1 MKLNPFTKLMN
12 AVDISNSANL
22 SLEAK
27 FAERNARLL
36 IPWTVVVA
44 LLYLLWSPADF
55 EDFPEFADKF
65 LVYRIVA
72 SLLATALTIFALRVT
87 KAFWKNVAAWFW
99 FPVWATATAA
109 MIPDTPE
116 YVLSHVIVLFIAA
129 WASAS
134 FILWRWWWGLS
145 NALVI
150 LAIGE
155 TAMAQIEIVGY
166 EADAA
171 HGYLLTGVALNVLLT
186 VTRYNA
192 AKREHDA
199 RHALE
204 QEKLV
209 TESLREAERQRAA
222 DLADALRQAQ
232 EVDELKSKFFA
243 NVSHELRTPLTL
255 ILSPV
260 DQLLEEL
267 RPSAERDALK
277 VVRRNATRLL
287 RMIDDLLDLARLEA
301 GGLRLRVM
309 QVDMQSLAERV
320 SGNATP
326 AAKAKG
332 IEMTYSSEGE
342 PPEMFGD
349 PHRIEIILTNLVGNA
364 MKFTPS
370 GGRIQVSV
378 FHNSAGTS
386 VEVTDTGPGISREEQ
401 QRIFERFHQTES
413 SERRRQG
420 GVGIGLALARE
431 LAQLHGG
438 SLTVD
443 SEVGEGST
451 FTLFLKSGK
460 DHFHTEIMERRQLQ
474 MDHHPGRRV
483 EDRATSIHTRPME
496 GAIAELRQSQRPPER
511 VLLDRGRLPRVLVAE
526 DEVDLRGFIAG
537 VLKGTYEVDAAG
549 NGAEALELIRQ
560 NRPDLVLT
568 DVMMPGTSGLDLC
581 RAIKEDPSLRHI
593 PVILLTARGEN
604 EAALEGYEAGADDFV
619 SKPFHTK
626 VLQARI
632 RAHLKMR
639 GLSLQL
645 ADQARLAS
653 AGTLAAGLAHE
664 VKNPLNA
671 AVNAAKVLDQG
682 GSSRVPN
689 EKLMEVIIDALE
701 RIDGVISAL
710 DAHARPADGTDLAP
724 CNVRKAVES
733 TLNLL
738 DHKLKDRVVVHQDFE
753 TTGDVFAPARAF
765 NQVLLNLVDNSIRS
779 GAKNIWIE
787 LRQVDKQVSVAVSDD
802 GPGVP
807 QDMMHRIFDPF
818 FTTRVE
824 GDGTGLGLHLSRRIA
839 QECGG
844 ELRYEPRPGG
854 GARFVMEIPAMEQA
868 A

>member
-1 MKLNPFTKLMN
+1 MQVEN
-12 AVDISNSANL
+12 AGGAVSRDGAIGIGDPSLAANL
-22 SLEAK
+22 ADK
-27 FAERNARLL
+27 NARLL
-36 IPWTVVVA
+36 IPWTAVVA
-44 LLYLLWSPADF
+44 LLYLLWAPADF
-55 EDFPEFADKF
+55 EDFPEFAEKF

-72 SLLATALTIFALRVT
+72 IVIVSALTLFALWAR
-87 KAFWKNVAAWFW
+87 KPFWKNVAAWVW
-99 FPVWATATAA
+99 FPTWAVATAA

-116 YVLSHVIVLFIAA
+116 YVLSHVIVLFILE

-145 NALVI
+145 NAIAI

-155 TAMAQIEIVGY
+155 IGIAQIEIGGY

-171 HGYLLTGVALNVLLT
+171 HGYLLSGVVLNVLLA

-192 AKREHDA
+192 VKRENDA
-199 RHALE
+199 MYALE
-204 QEKLV
+204 QEKLL
-209 TESLREAERQRAA
+209 TESLRETERQRST
-222 DLADALRQAQ
+222 DLAAALRQAH

-260 DQLLEEL
+260 DQLIDKL

-309 QVDMQSLAERV
+309 QADVEHLAERV
-320 SGNATP
+320 TGNAAPT
-326 AAKAKG
+326 AKAKD
-332 IEMTYSSEGE
+332 IELSFSSEGDQ
-342 PPEMFGD
+342 PELFGD
-349 PHRIEIILTNLVGNA
+349 PHRIEIILTNLIGNA

-370 GGRIQVSV
+370 GGRIEVRAIHKAV
-378 FHNSAGTS
+378 GTS
-386 VEVTDTGPGISREEQ
+386 IEVSDTGPGISKDQQ

-420 GVGIGLALARE
+420 GVGIGLSLARE

-438 SLTVD
+438 SVTVD
-443 SEVGEGST
+443 SELGEGST
-451 FTLFLKSGK
+451 FTLFLQSGK
-460 DHFHTEIMERRQLQ
+460 DHFHTEILERRQAYT
-474 MDHHPGRRV
+474 HNHPGRRID
-483 EDRATSIHTRPME
+483 DRITSEHERPME
-496 GAIAELRQSQRPPER
+496 EVTIEIRQSQRPPER
-511 VLLDRGRLPRVLVAE
+511 VLLDRGRVPRVLVAE
-526 DEVDLRGFIAG
+526 DEDDLRGFVVG
-537 VLKGTYEVDAAG
+537 LLSESYHVDAAKDG
-549 NGAEALELIRQ
+549 GEALRLIKER
-560 NRPDLVLT
+560 RPDLILT

-581 RAIKEDPSLRHI
+581 RAIKDDPSLQAI
-593 PVILLTARGEN
+593 PVILLTARGES
-604 EAALEGYEAGADDFV
+604 ETALEGYEAGADDFV
-619 SKPFHTK
+619 SKPFHTQ
-626 VLQARI
+626 VLLARI

-671 AVNAAKVLDQG
+671 VVNAAKVLERG
-682 GSSRVPN
+682 GSKRVSA
-689 EKLMEVIIDALE
+689 EKLWGVIIDGLG
-701 RIDGVISAL
+701 RIDGIISTL
-710 DAHARPADGTDLAP
+710 NAHARPADGTDLAP
-724 CNVRKAVES
+724 CNVRVAVES

-738 DHKLKDRVVVHQDFE
+738 DHKMKNITVHEDYE
-753 TTGDVFAPARAF
+753 VTGDVFVPARAF
-765 NQVLLNLVDNSIRS
+765 NQVLLNLIDNSAQS
-779 GAKNIWIE
+779 GARNIWIE
-787 LRQVDKQVSVAVSDD
+787 LREREKVISVTVADD

-807 QDMMHRIFDPF
+807 PDMTHRIFDPF
-818 FTTRVE
+818 FTTRAE
-824 GDGTGLGLHLSRRIA
+824 GEGTGLGLHLSRRIA
-839 QECGG
+839 QESGG

>member
-1 MKLNPFTKLMN
+1 
-12 AVDISNSANL
+12 
-22 SLEAK
+22 
-27 FAERNARLL
+27 LL

-55 EDFPEFADKF
+55 EDFPEFAEKF
-65 LVYRIVA
+65 LAYRIAA
-72 SLLATALTIFALRVT
+72 SLLTTVLTIFALRVT
-87 KAFWKNVAAWFW
+87 KAFWKNVAAWCW

-116 YVLSHVIVLFIAA
+116 YVLSHVIVLFIAE

-134 FILWRWWWGLS
+134 FILWRWWWGLT

-155 TAMAQIEIVGY
+155 VAIAQIEIAGY

-171 HGYLLTGVALNVLLT
+171 HGYLLTGVILNLLLT

-204 QEKLV
+204 EEKLV
-209 TESLREAERQRAA
+209 TESLREAEHQRAA

-260 DQLLEEL
+260 DQLLDTL

-287 RMIDDLLDLARLEA
+287 RMIDDLLDLARLDA

-309 QVDMQSLAERV
+309 QVDVKNLAQRV
-320 SGNATP
+320 AGNATP
-326 AAKAKG
+326 AAKGKG
-332 IEMTYSSEGE
+332 IEMVFSSEGE

-349 PHRIEIILTNLVGNA
+349 PHRIEIILTNLIGNA

-370 GGRIQVSV
+370 GGRVQVSV
-378 FHNSAGTS
+378 FHNAAGTS
-386 VEVTDTGPGISREEQ
+386 VEVADTGPGIAREEQ
-401 QRIFERFHQTES
+401 QRIFERFHQTET
-413 SERRRQG
+413 SERRQQG

-443 SEVGEGST
+443 SKVGDGST

-460 DHFHTEIMERRQLQ
+460 DHFHTEIVERRQLQ

-483 EDRATSIHTRPME
+483 EDRMTGVHTRPME
-496 GAIAELRQSQRPPER
+496 GATAELRQSQRPPER
-511 VLLDRGRLPRVLVAE
+511 VLLDRGRVPRILVAE
-526 DEVDLRGFIAG
+526 DEVDLRGFIVG
-537 VLKGTYEVDAAG
+537 VLKESYNVDAAG
-549 NGAEALELIRQ
+549 DGAEALELLKQ
-560 NRPDLVLT
+560 HRPDLVLT

-581 RAIKEDPSLRHI
+581 RAIKEDPSLQHI

-671 AVNAAKVLDQG
+671 AVNAAKVLEEG
-682 GSSRVPN
+682 GSSRVSN
-689 EKLMEVIIDALE
+689 EKLMGLIIDALE
-701 RIDGVISAL
+701 RIDGIVSAL

-724 CNVRKAVES
+724 CSVRRAVES
-733 TLNLL
+733 TLTLL
-738 DHKLKDRVVVHQDFE
+738 EHKMKRVTVHEDYE
-753 TTGDVFAPARAF
+753 VTGEVFAPARAF
-765 NQVLLNLVDNSIRS
+765 NQVLLNLLDNSVRS
-779 GAKNIWIE
+779 GAENVWIE
-787 LRQVDKQVSVAVSDD
+787 LRQIDKRVSVAVADD

-807 QDMMHRIFDPF
+807 PDMVHRIFDPF

-824 GDGTGLGLHLSRRIA
+824 GEGTGLGLHLSRRIA